1 MFFSSTHINNRLKFG
16 CRNIFEFIDNNNNNN
31 DNDND
36 NDNNTDDDD
45 DDNNNNDK
53 YSSRQLCTVG

>member
-16 CRNIFEFIDNNNNNN
+16 CRNIFEFIDNNTNND

-36 NDNNTDDDD
+36 DNNDD